1 MDKSPKTEVEEVVL
15 QALGHEERRNIL
27 KIIGASTDG
36 VTYSSILGETG
47 LDTGHLNYHLRGL
60 EGLIEKDDDK
70 IYKLT
75 PLGVKALRLLKG
87 IDDDVNGDV
96 SQYIKSAKNTQDS
109 LLHPLIKLILV
120 VFSIGAGILF
130 LGSLVVLI
138 NARTIAGNAVILAFV
153 VMIISGIVLYYLLK
167 SLRTVPEFVRR
178 WERKVLENR

>member
-1 MDKSPKTEVEEVVL
+1 MDISPKTEVEEVVL

-75 PLGVKALRLLKG
+75 PLGVR
-87 IDDDVNGDV
+87 
-96 SQYIKSAKNTQDS
+96 
-109 LLHPLIKLILV
+109 
-120 VFSIGAGILF
+120 F
-130 LGSLVVLI
+130 
-138 NARTIAGNAVILAFV
+138 FV
-153 VMIISGIVLYYLLK
+153 Y
-167 SLRTVPEFVRR
+167 
-178 WERKVLENR
+178 